1 MYDGDIPDSD
11 DSDSKHDKKDESIFR
26 KDEMDGCTGGLIAKE
41 EIKMKTKWVRPVSDH
56 IKLIDFGGATYDDEQ
71 HSSIIN
77 TR

>member
-11 DSDSKHDKKDESIFR
+11 ESDSKDEGKNEQNFR
-26 KDEMDGCTGGLIAKE
+26 KDEMDGCTGGLIGKE
-41 EIKMKTKWVRPVSDH
+41 EIKMKNKWVYPVSDQ
-56 IKLIDFGGATYDDEQ
+56 IKIIDFGGSTYDDDQ

>member
-11 DSDSKHDKKDESIFR
+11 DSKDERKDESIFR
-26 KDEMDGCTGGLIAKE
+26 KDDGCTGGLIVKDE
-41 EIKMKTKWVRPVSDH
+41 MKMNKKWVRPVSDH
-56 IKLIDFGGATYDDEQ
+56 IKIIDFGGATYDDEV